1 MKYCIFGGKL
11 KNSITRKQP
20 CIMDHLF
27 AQTIGRQTHYGLT
40 EKPPKIEDF
49 FQKVMGYVFLL
60 FLPEHK

>member
-1 MKYCIFGGKL
+1 
-11 KNSITRKQP
+11 
-20 CIMDHLF
+20 MDHLF